1 MSGGYESNPF
11 EHPVNGQFVF
21 RIQVTK
27 GDGCG
32 VRGVC
37 AKVLKNLY
45 FVPFYQT
52 NHPRFGNLCYEFGN
66 DLVGPAQGTPDNIK
80 RLGEEGRPRN
90 GGGGRKIR
98 RDRKGNGY
106 VEEEEMEIDA
116 VEEWDGPEVDT
127 TYQGARE
134 VEAEAEVA
142 PIPPPVLANP
152 EPEAVTV
159 GSSLSS
165 AAVGHDPED
174 LTPSHIRSDLDALHH
189 RVRQIK
195 NDDVRAENKRLVRN
209 DCWIAVRPYPERL
222 EGFRYCRSYCATAP
236 NYRSVISLPQEE
248 TSPSETHKGLHLVSR
263 IDAIGCSD
271 LNHFM
276 KQCNYVFNYLLL
288 GGQGGAPA
296 VRECTFSGFM
306 KCNPAVFHGHEGAVE
321 LSRWFKKTEMVF
333 GISERTEAR
342 KVKFAAA
349 TLQGR
354 TLTWWNSQV
363 ATRGLEAANQIGWT
377 EKKRLLTKEFCP
389 IEEIQRMEH

>member
-11 EHPVNGQFVF
+11 EHLVNGQFVF

-27 GDGCG
+27 ADGCG

-66 DLVGPAQGTPDNIK
+66 DLVGSAQGTPDNIK

-159 GSSLSS
+159 GT
-165 AAVGHDPED
+165 GR
-174 LTPSHIRSDLDALHH
+174 LTPLKRLFTDT
-189 RVRQIK
+189 QIK

-276 KQCNYVFNYLLL
+276 KQCNYL

-306 KCNPAVFHGHEGAVE
+306 KCNPTVFLGHEGAVE

-333 GISERTEAR
+333 GISECAEAR
-342 KVKFAAA
+342 KVKFTAA